1 MQQNFFSM
9 TKITNKEEA
18 VKMIEVCAIKE
29 AEATKNGD
37 YKTNNKYARYE
48 AECTKYLY
56 QHGQLQALYEY
67 LEHENPSVRLSAAYA
82 LLPLY
87 EEDCKKVLSELV
99 KGNYGMCGLDAKMI
113 LKQWNTGELIF
124 PYQNNQVKKSSPKK
138 ENEPSIKV
146 NNKVEQEN
154 GEVFSPAILR
164 LSRIFGCPPAN
175 DIELRNEDCG
185 FYVRLN
191 RETKELTVNVNTSVN
206 PYTQDLVAVYKERL
220 DCFKAFEHVATISAE
235 HPSKLGF
242 MKILLTIPIE
252 KATDDVLIQ
261 IKDTIDFIYKE
272 WKPNE
277 TLVCFKVE
285 YNEAT
290 SYFEGEWWMPTRA
303 VIKNERYDFSDEM
316 KYDEAMWEL
325 VQGEYDEFE
334 NSDSFALIVPSEFQK
349 IWDSTEY
356 DYKPK
361 LW

>member
-56 QHGQLQALYEY
+56 QHGQLQAL
-67 LEHENPSVRLSAAYA
+67 YA

-191 RETKELTVNVNTSVN
+191 RETKELTVNVNTFVN

-220 DCFKAFEHVATISAE
+220 DRFKAFEHVATISAE

-242 MKILLTIPIE
+242 MKILMTIPKE
-252 KATDDVLIQ
+252 KATDHMLMQ
-261 IKDTIDFIYKE
+261 IKDTIYSIYKE

-277 TLVCFKVE
+277 TMVCFKAE
-285 YNEAT
+285 YNGT
-290 SYFEGEWWMPTRA
+290 TCYFEGEWWMPTRA
-303 VIKNERYDFSDEM
+303 VIKKKHGYERYDFSDEEKFDLGM
-316 KYDEAMWEL
+316 WDIVKGDYDQL
-325 VQGEYDEFE
+325 E
-334 NSDSFALIVPSEFQK
+334 NSDSFELISQTAFQT
-349 IWDSTEY
+349 IWEQTE
-356 DYKPK
+356 KEHEPEP
-361 LW
+361 WE